1 MALPMSRP
9 TKHPKTGVYQIRR
22 RVPKALQAIIG
33 KAERVISLGTKD
45 AEEAKR
51 RAPAANRKIDE
62 EFAAARAALGPARRL
77 SHRDITALCGELY
90 RETVGLWEDD
100 PGLAEDWAA
109 YADHL
114 YDKLERDS
122 ETDEPVGPSKAD
134 VADAIRITRAHG
146 IPADQDSL
154 RRLASAMYRTKLK
167 AAFTLSRRA
176 EGDYSPDQNLAA
188 FPPVPA
194 AVPEKPQPS
203 AAEEPLTAETLLTL
217 WAAER
222 TPAPAT
228 LRAYKGKFRQLTRI
242 LGFDDLRRVTPE
254 LVVKFKEAR
263 LKEGRDAG
271 TVADDVIAMG
281 TVCGWAKDNHKLAS
295 NPFARLAPRV
305 NRRGPAARAPYDNKD
320 AERILLA
327 ARNEEGWLRWLPW
340 LLCFTGARISELVE
354 MRRCDVRKEA
364 GVMILDIV
372 PLAHRAGKNEIAQ
385 RMIPLHPAVIAEG
398 FLDYVAGLP
407 SDPNGPL
414 FPSITPDKHGA
425 RTGPATHKS
434 GRWVRQV
441 VGIKDPAKG
450 PNHSWRHRL
459 EDELRKVRALPEV
472 QDAITGRHN
481 PRNAGAGYGNG
492 FRGMPDEVL
501 KDLRRVPSPIEAAT
515 QEGPTK
521 PAA

>member
-1 MALPMSRP
+1 MALPMTRP

-33 KAERVISLGTKD
+33 KAERVISLRTKD
-45 AEEAKR
+45 PEEAKR

-62 EFAAARAALGPARRL
+62 EFAAARAALGPVRRL
-77 SHRDITALCGELY
+77 SHREITALCGELY
-90 RETVGLWEDD
+90 KETVGLWEDD
-100 PGLAEDWAA
+100 PGLAEDWLA
-109 YADHL
+109 YADQL
-114 YDKLERDS
+114 YDELERDS

-167 AAFTLSRRA
+167 AAATLSRRA

-194 AVPEKPQPS
+194 PAEKPQLS
-203 AAEEPLTAETLLTL
+203 ATEEPLTAETLLAL

-228 LRAYKGKFRQLTRI
+228 LRAYGGKFRQLTRI
-242 LGFDDLRRVTPE
+242 LGFDDIRRVTPE

-271 TVADDVIAMG
+271 TVTDDVTAMG
-281 TVCGWAKDNHKLAS
+281 TVCNWAAKNRKLTN
-295 NPFARLAPRV
+295 NPFTGLAPKA
-305 NRRGPAARAPYDNKD
+305 NRRGPARRHPYDDDETK
-320 AERILLA
+320 RILLA
-327 ARNEEGWLRWLPW
+327 ARGEEGWLRWLPW

-354 MRRCDVRKEA
+354 MRRRDVREDT

-372 PLAHRAGKNEIAQ
+372 PLAGRAGKNDIAQ
-385 RMIPLHPAVIAEG
+385 RKIPIHPALIAEG

-407 SDPNGPL
+407 ANPDGPL
-414 FPSITPDKHGA
+414 FPSIRPDPNGG
-425 RTGPATHKS
+425 RVGPATHKS
-434 GRWVRQV
+434 GRWVRGV
-441 VGIKDPAKG
+441 VGITDPKKG

-459 EDELRKVRALPEV
+459 EDELRKIRAPEELV
-472 QDAITGRHN
+472 DAITGRFN
-481 PRNAGAGYGNG
+481 PRNAGAGYGKG
-492 FRGMPDEVL
+492 YRGMPDEVL
-501 KDLRRVPSPIEAAT
+501 KDLKRIPSPIKAAT
-515 QEGPTK
+515 KEHDER
-521 PAA
+521 AA

>member
-9 TKHPKTGVYQIRR
+9 TKHPKTGIYQVRR
-22 RVPKALQAIIG
+22 RVPKPIQAVIG

-45 AEEAKR
+45 PREAKER
-51 RAPAANRKIDE
+51 CPAANRKIDD

-100 PGLAEDWAA
+100 PGVAEDWAA

-114 YDKLERDS
+114 YDELERDS
-122 ETDEPVGPSKAD
+122 ETDEPVGPSGSD
-134 VADAIRITRAHG
+134 VADAIKITQAHG

-154 RRLASAMYRTKLK
+154 RRLASAMYRIKLK
-167 AAFTLSRRA
+167 AAATLSRRA

-194 AVPEKPQPS
+194 AAAEKPRPS
-203 AAEEPLTAETLLTL
+203 ATEEPLTAETLLAL
-217 WAAER
+217 WSAER

-228 LRAYKGKFRQLTRI
+228 LRAYQGKFRQLSRI

-254 LVVKFKEAR
+254 LVIKFKEAR
-263 LKEGRDAG
+263 LKSGRDAG
-271 TVADDVIAMG
+271 TVTDDVTAMG
-281 TVCGWAKDNHKLAS
+281 TVCKWAVANRKLSA
-295 NPFARLAPRV
+295 NPFTGLAPKA
-305 NRRGPAARAPYDNKD
+305 NRRGPARRHPYDDGEAK
-320 AERILLA
+320 RILLA
-327 ARNEEGWLRWLPW
+327 ARSEEGWLRWVPW

-354 MRRCDVRKEA
+354 MRRCDVRSEA

-372 PLAHRAGKNEIAQ
+372 PLEKRAGKNEIAK
-385 RMIPLHPAVIAEG
+385 RMIPIHPALIAEG
-398 FLDYVAGLP
+398 FLDYVASLP
-407 SDPNGPL
+407 SDPDGPL
-414 FPSITPDKHGA
+414 FPSIPTDPSGG
-425 RTGPATHKS
+425 RVGPATHRS
-434 GRWVRQV
+434 GRWVRHV
-441 VGIKDPAKG
+441 VGITDPKKG

-472 QDAITGRHN
+472 QDAITGRYN
-481 PRNAGAGYGNG
+481 PRNAGAEYGNG

-501 KDLRRVPSPIEAAT
+501 KDLRRIPSPL
-515 QEGPTK
+515 
-521 PAA
+521 